1 MDKNSKVISLPSW
14 LLVNQGGVPFS
25 PVEAAYFW
33 VSTGG
38 GMTVASYASE
48 WNWKLFNAARFI
60 DQLNDWHNNCSL
72 VSNVVVGVKN
82 KDSFYKTELEE
93 QLLCNTTA
101 TIEQNKRT
109 NRTITIGDHEYP
121 VEDSLSPDLY
131 DLIRSSEDG
140 KELIGYWIKLFQEAG
155 YQVDIICN
163 KTIGVAKSIAK
174 DGNISKAMDVLQWG
188 FESDHY
194 RAKWLRKK
202 NMIFLFNLCNKSTLI
217 TNHQFFLTDGI
228 KTKKAVVVPV
238 QQDRFD
244 EHGFLIGGE

>member
-1 MDKNSKVISLPSW
+1 MDKNSKVISLPPW

-25 PVEAAYFW
+25 PVDAAYFW
-33 VSTGG
+33 VVTGG
-38 GMTVASYASE
+38 GMTAASYAQE
-48 WNWKLFNAARFI
+48 WSWSLFNTARFI
-60 DQLNDWHNNCSL
+60 EQLNE
-72 VSNVVVGVKN
+72 
-82 KDSFYKTELEE
+82 DSFYKTELEE

-140 KELIGYWIKLFQEAG
+140 KELIGYWVNLFQGAG
-155 YQVDIICN
+155 YQVDILCN
-163 KTIGVAKSIAK
+163 KTIGVAKSLAAR
-174 DGNISKAMDVLQWG
+174 GEISKAMDVLQWA

-194 RAKWLRKK
+194 KAKWLRKK
-202 NMIFLFNLCNKSTLI
+202 GMLFLFNLCNKQTLV
-217 TNHQFFLTDGI
+217 TNHQFFLTEGV
-228 KTKKAVVVPV
+228 KPAVKKVAALPV
-238 QQDRFD
+238 QVDRFD

>member
-1 MDKNSKVISLPSW
+1 MADHNKVISLPSW

-48 WNWKLFNAARFI
+48 WSWSLFNTSRFI
-60 DQLNDWHNNCSL
+60 EQLNDWHGSCSL
-72 VSNVVVGVKN
+72 GSIVVVGVKN
-82 KDSFYKTELEE
+82 NNSF
-93 QLLCNTTA
+93 NTQT
-101 TIEQNKRT
+101 TPTKEQNKRL
-109 NRTITIGDHEYP
+109 IMIGDHEYP
-121 VEDSLSPDLY
+121 VEDSLCPDLY
-131 DLIRSSEDG
+131 DHISNSEDG

-174 DGNISKAMDVLQWG
+174 DGNISKAKDVLQWG

-202 NMIFLFNLCNKSTLI
+202 GMVFLHNLCNKSTLI
-217 TNHQFFLTDGI
+217 SNHQFFLASGV
-228 KTKKAVVVPV
+228 KPAVKKVAALPV
-238 QQDRFD
+238 QVDQFD
-244 EHGFLIGGE
+244 EHGFLIGGSHGES